1 MQSLE
6 SIGSYVELSALEGSM
21 EPLDN
26 QIHIRE
32 WSPERKL
39 AVRVTIKKPTVPNTA
54 WSCISVSGTQLS
66 YNRVPALCHLT
77 PEKEFSEA
85 FNHTSVALS
94 LFSDTCLDRWHRALS
109 LGSCVMLL
117 HCRSAIVSYG
127 LAFCTQSWLCLGTGK
142 IVPRFITSITVGVW

>member
-1 MQSLE
+1 
-6 SIGSYVELSALEGSM
+6 
-21 EPLDN
+21 
-26 QIHIRE
+26 
-32 WSPERKL
+32 
-39 AVRVTIKKPTVPNTA
+39 VTIKKPTVPNTA

-117 HCRSAIVSYG
+117 HCRSASMWEDPDYMLLLSYPILSYG